1 MKIVLCCA
9 GGMSTSLLMNKML
22 SYAKENNIDV
32 DIEAVPISKSRES
45 LDYADILLLGPQV
58 KFEYDT
64 LKDIAEEKGVKLAVI
79 NMQDYGMMKGEK
91 VLIDALKL

>member
-1 MKIVLCCA
+1 MKIVLCCS
-9 GGMSTSLLMNKML
+9 GGMSTSLLVNRML
-22 SYAKENNIDV
+22 SYAQDNNIDV

-58 KFEYDT
+58 KFEYDN
-64 LKDIAEEKGVKLAVI
+64 LKEIAEEKGVKLAII
-79 NMQDYGMMKGEK
+79 NMQDYGMMKGDK

>member
-22 SYAKENNIDV
+22 DYAKQNNIAV
-32 DIEAVPISKSRES
+32 EIVAVPLHKSKES
-45 LDYADILLLGPQV
+45 LEIADILLLGPQV
-58 KFEYDT
+58 KYEYDN
-64 LKDIAEEKGVKLAVI
+64 LKDLADKKGVKLAVI
-79 NMQDYGMMKGEK
+79 NMQDYGMMKGDK